1 MRRPFLQQA
10 RQGTKKAMRALAR
23 RSRAIAVPTG
33 GRKGGRQPRRQAT
46 TKAGDSRAD
55 KQRQRR
61 ATAAPTSNDKGGQQR
76 RADKRATKA
85 GNSRADK
92 QRQRR
97 ATAAPTS
104 NDRGGRQLPD
114 KQRRRRT
121 TTAPTNSD
129 GGGQRP
135 HRQTATEAD
144 DSHRHTNQPLQTW
157 TSGRKQG
164 RQPETKTGN
173 DNDGD
178 HGARIAAWV
187 SRDGKQRVDQWEG
200 NRRGRL
206 TAETPVFE
214 DRSGPP

>member
-10 RQGTKKAMRALAR
+10 RQGTKKAMRALVR

-33 GRKGGRQPRRQAT
+33 GRK
-46 TKAGDSRAD
+46 AGYSRAD
-55 KQRQRR
+55 KQRQRW
-61 ATAAPTSNDKGGQQR
+61 ATAAPTSNDKGGRQPHRQATTKAGNN
-76 RADKRATKA
+76 RADKQRWRRATATPTDNNRDRRQRRQTATKA

-92 QRQRR
+92 QRRRR
-97 ATAAPTS
+97 AIA
-104 NDRGGRQLPD
+104 
-114 KQRRRRT
+114 
-121 TTAPTNSD
+121 APTNSD
-129 GGGQRP
+129 GGRQRL

-144 DSHRHTNQPLQTW
+144 DSHRHTNQPLQTQ
-157 TSGRKQG
+157 TSGREQG

-178 HGARIAAWV
+178 HGGRMAAWV
-187 SRDGKQRVDQWEG
+187 SRGGKQRVDQWKG